1 MLERFTDDARTV
13 LVHAQRHA
21 RRLGHRYI
29 GCEHLLLALV
39 GVDQPASAVLRERG
53 LTPGRVEEGI
63 VRRAGTGAGAGL
75 FADLDRAALASIGI
89 DLDAVR
95 ARIDASFGPDA
106 LTRADRAV
114 HRTRR
119 RPGPA
124 RGRLIHRWRH
134 RDRVRRVLPVRA
146 VAPAPEGRYQAADQP
161 AGHIPFTPGAK
172 KCLREHAAGGGGP
185 APGRHRCR
193 AHRARP
199 ARHEPGAG
207 TSHPGRGRPVRP
219 GVAGRDPGPLPPGKL
234 TSRAAIVAPGPAR
247 GSLLFIRSGDAE

>member
-39 GVDQPASAVLRERG
+39 GADQPASAVLRERG

-95 ARIDASFGPDA
+95 ARIDGVLRPG
-106 LTRADRAV
+106 RADPG
-114 HRTRR
+114 
-119 RPGPA
+119 RPGRPPDDPPRPVPLA
-124 RGRLIHRWRH
+124 AGSSIAGATGPGSGASCRCGPWLPHP
-134 RDRVRRVLPVRA
+134 RVATRPPTSLPGTSRSP
-146 VAPAPEGRYQAADQP
+146 PAPRNAW
-161 AGHIPFTPGAK
+161 
-172 KCLREHAAGGGGP
+172 
-185 APGRHRCR
+185 
-193 AHRARP
+193 RARCGRRWPSTRP
-199 ARHEPGAG
+199 ASVSSTSRSACSSRTGGWCLPSSTAG
-207 TSHPGRGRPVRP
+207 LSAPE
-219 GVAGRDPGPLPPGKL
+219 L
-234 TSRAAIVAPGPAR
+234 RAAILDRYRPA
-247 GSLLFIRSGDAE
+247 S

>member
-1 MLERFTDDARTV
+1 MMLERFTDDARTV

-29 GCEHLLLALV
+29 GCEHLLLGLV
-39 GVDQPASAVLRERG
+39 GADQPASAVLRERG
-53 LTPGRVEEGI
+53 LTPGLVEEGI

-114 HRTRR
+114 HRTPR

-134 RDRVRRVLPVRA
+134 RARVRRVLPVRA

-172 KCLREHAAGGGGP
+172 KCLESTLREAVAQHQAGIGVEHLALGLLVTNRGLVP
-185 APGRHRCR
+185 PILDEAGLSAP
-193 AHRARP
+193 
-199 ARHEPGAG
+199 E
-207 TSHPGRGRPVRP
+207 
-219 GVAGRDPGPLPPGKL
+219 L
-234 TSRAAIVAPGPAR
+234 RAAILDRYRPA
-247 GSLLFIRSGDAE
+247 S

>member
-1 MLERFTDDARTV
+1 MPEDTA
-13 LVHAQRHA
+13 
-21 RRLGHRYI
+21 RLGHRYI

-39 GVDQPASAVLRERG
+39 GVDPASAVLRERG
-53 LTPGRVEEGI
+53 LTPAASRRKSSAGPGPGPGR
-63 VRRAGTGAGAGL
+63 ACSPTSTGPRWPRSG
-75 FADLDRAALASIGI
+75 SISTPCGPGST
-89 DLDAVR
+89 R
-95 ARIDASFGPDA
+95 PSARTRDPGRPGRPPDA
-106 LTRADRAV
+106 PP
-114 HRTRR
+114 
-119 RPGPA
+119 PGPA

-134 RDRVRRVLPVRA
+134 RARVRRVPPVRA

-172 KCLREHAAGGGGP
+172 KCLESTLREAVAQHQA
-185 APGRHRCR
+185 RHRCR
-193 AHRARP
+193 APRARP

-234 TSRAAIVAPGPAR
+234 TSGAAIVAPGPAR